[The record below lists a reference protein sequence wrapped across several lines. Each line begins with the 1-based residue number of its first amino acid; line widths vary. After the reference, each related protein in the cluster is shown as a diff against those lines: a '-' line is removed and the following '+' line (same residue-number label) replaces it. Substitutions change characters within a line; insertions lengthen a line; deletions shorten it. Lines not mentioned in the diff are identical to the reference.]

1 MILTPHT
8 NIVNQPFREQPAVGK
23 LNLTLPD
30 KPYQWHIWDCFALAS
45 WLRSQ
50 TNLYP
55 LPCLKW
61 LYRRYT
67 EDTLPHTIVSQILRH
82 YAARRTDGLN
92 QMDLVCLRFG
102 GNPEGLGTV
111 VDGGVV
117 FMSFERGAVW
127 MPLADV
133 QSRIG
138 GVWVY

>member
-8 NIVNQPFREQPAVGK
+8 KIIDQPFREQPTVGK
-23 LNLTLPD
+23 LNLTLPSIS
-30 KPYQWHIWDCFALAS
+30 YQWHTWDCFALAN
-45 WLRSQ
+45 WLRNQ

-55 LPCLKW
+55 LPCLEW
-61 LYRRYT
+61 LYRHYT
-67 EDTLPHTIVSQILRH
+67 EDTLPCTIVSQILRH

-111 VDGGVV
+111 VNDGVV

-138 GVWVY
+138 SVWVY